1 MALAGYLI
9 VDTFLE
15 VTQKALEQLRPS
27 YFDLTKFESKYGKM
41 VECTET
47 WQMEPVMHLLD
58 NADDTTLC
66 VGSELDTFTA
76 SAENVDGLCEA
87 LKSFTGHATTNDR
100 LLSLQEEVRKFHHTA
115 QGLIKTGK
123 KTAATAVMAA

>member
-1 MALAGYLI
+1 
-9 VDTFLE
+9 
-15 VTQKALEQLRPS
+15 
-27 YFDLTKFESKYGKM
+27 M

-58 NADDTTLC
+58 NADDTILC

-87 LKSFTGHATTNDR
+87 FKSFTTLRRD
-100 LLSLQEEVRKFHHTA
+100 
-115 QGLIKTGK
+115 
-123 KTAATAVMAA
+123 